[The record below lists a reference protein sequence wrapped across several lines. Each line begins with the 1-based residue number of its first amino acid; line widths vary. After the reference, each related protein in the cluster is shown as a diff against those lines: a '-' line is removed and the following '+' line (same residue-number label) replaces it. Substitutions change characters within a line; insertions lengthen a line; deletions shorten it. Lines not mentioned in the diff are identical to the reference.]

1 MFACLAAAAALATAP
16 MTLPELASRVQ
27 AEAVS
32 LSREAPKAP
41 ASAGFLD
48 KLNHFADDAM
58 TLSSS
63 LRAAGAPGDLPCI
76 FKGIS
81 EDARAQ
87 AETLRLASTKT
98 DRQMALDELLVLLDD
113 AAALAP
119 HAAHPNVA
127 APDPTDPVTANK
139 AH

>member
-1 MFACLAAAAALATAP
+1 MFACLAAVAALAIAP

-41 ASAGFLD
+41 ASAGFLT

-58 TLSSS
+58 ALSIS

-87 AETLRLASTKT
+87 AETLRAAAAKT
-98 DRQMALDELLVLLDD
+98 DRQMAIDELLVLLDD

-119 HAAHPNVA
+119 QAANPIA
-127 APDPTDPVTANK
+127 TAPDPTDPVTANK
-139 AH
+139 PH

>member
-1 MFACLAAAAALATAP
+1 MFACLAALAVATAP
-16 MTLPELASRVQ
+16 MTLPALASQVQ
-27 AEAVS
+27 TEAAS
-32 LSREAPKAP
+32 LTREAPKA
-41 ASAGFLD
+41 AGTAGFDL
-48 KLNHFADDAM
+48 KLTHFADTAM
-58 TLSSS
+58 TLSTT

-87 AETLRLASTKT
+87 AETLKAAQTKL

-113 AAALAP
+113 AQALAP
-119 HAAHPNVA
+119 QAANPAAA

-139 AH
+139 GH

>member
-1 MFACLAAAAALATAP
+1 MFACLAAAAALAAAP
-16 MTLPELASRVQ
+16 MTLPALASQVQ
-27 AEAVS
+27 TEAAS
-32 LSREAPKAP
+32 LSREAPKA
-41 ASAGFLD
+41 AGTGGFDL
-48 KLNHFADDAM
+48 KLTHFADTAM
-58 TLSSS
+58 TLSTT

-81 EDARAQ
+81 EDARTQ
-87 AETLRLASTKT
+87 AETLKAAQSKL

-113 AAALAP
+113 AQALAP
-119 HAAHPNVA
+119 QAANPAA